1 MSAYDQMSASELRE
15 KLKEQQELYDEVAE
29 ERQLILGQQNVH
41 LSAKLVEKY
50 KNELDEI
57 KKGVETLEKL
67 LREKE

>member
-50 KNELDEI
+50 KNELEEI
-57 KKGVETLEKL
+57 KLGVETLEKL
-67 LREKE
+67 LREKK